1 MLLVTLI
8 ADGAHASCGRS
19 ACPFRMS
26 IPSVRDERVLRPQL
40 AYAPYVTGVRS
51 VRNRRALRL

>member
-1 MLLVTLI
+1 MLLATLV

-40 AYAPYVTGVRS
+40 ACAPYVTS
-51 VRNRRALRL
+51 VRTVRNKRALRT